1 MTAQSG
7 SSIAPCAPARAMF
20 DDPFGL
26 AVSFQVAAGPP
37 SSVAVDG
44 VASRVSRT
52 APVDMGWTIR

>member
-1 MTAQSG
+1 
-7 SSIAPCAPARAMF
+7 MF